1 MHKNTDPAGP
11 RSAPSGPVTTGFRTG
26 LFAAPMYLL
35 FVGAGHIWLERIMSS
50 EATGPR
56 DGQAFI
62 ELFFFGVLAIVLGV
76 ITLPIAVGLS
86 RERGVPLLRAA
97 VVALVIAGAVVAY
110 TASRGVE
117 RGGVVG
123 VVPCIVE
130 FGREICMQGDGTY
143 IKGSRL
149 DVTVMFLG
157 TVFAYAAAHVLGR
170 RWPRT

>member
-1 MHKNTDPAGP
+1 MTG
-11 RSAPSGPVTTGFRTG
+11 RFTGFRKG

-35 FVGAGHIWLERIMSS
+35 FVGAGHCQLGSIMSS

-56 DGQAFI
+56 DGQAFM
-62 ELFFFGVLAIVLGV
+62 ELGFFGALAIVLGLV
-76 ITLPIAVGLS
+76 TLPIAVGLS

-123 VVPCIVE
+123 VPLPCIVE
-130 FGREICMQGDGTY
+130 QGRQICPQGDGTY
-143 IKGSRL
+143 IRSSRL

-170 RWPRT
+170 RWPHK